1 MAASDYARPG
11 ASVSEESAHG
21 MWERSLDS
29 SEKEAIGYI
38 WRMVRTFF
46 PKGIDNLNPSNALF

>member
-29 SEKEAIGYI
+29 SEKEAIGYMEDGEDI
-38 WRMVRTFF
+38 F
-46 PKGIDNLNPSNALF
+46 PKRNW